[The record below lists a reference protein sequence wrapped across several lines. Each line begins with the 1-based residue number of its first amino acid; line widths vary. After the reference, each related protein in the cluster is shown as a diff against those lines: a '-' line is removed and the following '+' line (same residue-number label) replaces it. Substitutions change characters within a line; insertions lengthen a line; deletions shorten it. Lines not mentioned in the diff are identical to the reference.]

1 MSIEIVTEKDR
12 IYREFL
18 QKRHEEEQKQEQER
32 KAEYNRLMD
41 VFSKKVLVRSQN
53 LGGDEKR
60 QRDAWFNQVANERGY
75 DVLPISDVLSRY
87 KDTIKAIEDK
97 DLEMDRLV
105 SGVYDDVYTE
115 CSDEGYATRFVRD
128 VFQGLCPKGYE
139 DTRALY
145 KKLDEELLELQI
157 DLEAY
162 NGCKQAYIKANE
174 DLINAERERVRKE
187 TLLNSGILEE
197 LGIVP
202 TKQETEE
209 TTPQEETFAGAIHD
223 IVND

>member
-75 DVLPISDVLSRY
+75 DVLPISDV
-87 KDTIKAIEDK
+87 
-97 DLEMDRLV
+97 
-105 SGVYDDVYTE
+105 
-115 CSDEGYATRFVRD
+115 
-128 VFQGLCPKGYE
+128 
-139 DTRALY
+139 
-145 KKLDEELLELQI
+145 
-157 DLEAY
+157 
-162 NGCKQAYIKANE
+162 
-174 DLINAERERVRKE
+174 
-187 TLLNSGILEE
+187 
-197 LGIVP
+197 
-202 TKQETEE
+202 
-209 TTPQEETFAGAIHD
+209 
-223 IVND
+223 